1 MWGWLGGQ
9 AWAASSEIYTYR
21 RIALREPHR
30 APVPA
35 WHTASTEISRHKV
48 AYRLR
53 PLASAVYG
61 ALSREL
67 SYISKHKRKRRG
79 TYNYKICQ
87 RSVFLEKG
95 KMRL

>member
-35 WHTASTEISRHKV
+35 WHTASTEISRHKKSRTDCDLW
-48 AYRLR
+48 RLR
-53 PLASAVYG
+53 SMGLSPANSLIYQSTKENG
-61 ALSREL
+61 AAH
-67 SYISKHKRKRRG
+67 I
-79 TYNYKICQ
+79 
-87 RSVFLEKG
+87 
-95 KMRL
+95 